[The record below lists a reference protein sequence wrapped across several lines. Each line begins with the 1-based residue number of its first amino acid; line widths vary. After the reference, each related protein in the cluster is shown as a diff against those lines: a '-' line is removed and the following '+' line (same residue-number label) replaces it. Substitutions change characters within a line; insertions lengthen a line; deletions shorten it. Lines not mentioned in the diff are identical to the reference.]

1 MGNAIGRRAE
11 HQMFVPSDG
20 RKLFSEH
27 EVREEFAALVLPF
40 NARQLSKIS
49 GVTPEASRH
58 WLDGSRGPNVASAFN
73 VAQSLPTVRDW
84 VALRCGMERV
94 MQARSWDA
102 WLQGLYA
109 IAAGTGPDADKAR
122 WAIAQMNRAPE
133 QPEQRDTNT
142 IDLFSRR
149 RA

>member
-1 MGNAIGRRAE
+1 MA
-11 HQMFVPSDG
+11 QTSDE

-27 EVREEFAALVLPF
+27 EARTQFTALVLPF
-40 NARQLSKIS
+40 NARQLSKMS

-84 VALRCGMERV
+84 VALRCGIERV
-94 MQARSWDA
+94 MQARSWDT

-109 IAAGTGPDADKAR
+109 IAAGNGPDALKAR
-122 WAIAQMNRAPE
+122 WAIARINHRDDDP
-133 QPEQRDTNT
+133 PIEQRDTTT
-142 IDLFSRR
+142 IDIFSRR
-149 RA
+149 RG